1 MASDYPRRRSV
12 PQTRAMETDEL
23 DLRRRLAEVEERI
36 DRIGK
41 RFTAGYGSDADRDG
55 WLAWLRELEARRAAI
70 LAALAA
76 TEDPAGQPDLGDDSR
91 QPSGDDRA
99 S

>member
-1 MASDYPRRRSV
+1 MKAAPERAPSLFSTVLVMSMDPDASD
-12 PQTRAMETDEL
+12 
-23 DLRRRLAEVEERI
+23 LRQRLAEVDERI

-70 LAALAA
+70 LTAL
-76 TEDPAGQPDLGDDSR
+76 TEVDAGR
-91 QPSGDDRA
+91 E
-99 S
+99 

>member
-1 MASDYPRRRSV
+1 MDPDAD
-12 PQTRAMETDEL
+12 
-23 DLRRRLAEVEERI
+23 DLRHRLAEVDERI

-55 WLAWLRELEARRAAI
+55 WLAWLRELEAKRAAI

-76 TEDPAGQPDLGDDSR
+76 LGAAED
-91 QPSGDDRA
+91 
-99 S
+99 